1 LLHSGGGFVWVLV
14 GGMEISMYPLF
25 GWGLV
30 MVVVGVER
38 GDCGAAMD
46 LVWVGWTEVLG
57 LFWLWG
63 FCPVVLERAMCV
75 DTPCWR
81 KLLLYRTFRTFWCG
95 RVRRYCYWC
104 WEEMVVFDKGGDL
117 G

>member
-1 LLHSGGGFVWVLV
+1 
-14 GGMEISMYPLF
+14 
-25 GWGLV
+25 

-75 DTPCWR
+75 DTPC
-81 KLLLYRTFRTFWCG
+81 
-95 RVRRYCYWC
+95 
-104 WEEMVVFDKGGDL
+104 
-117 G
+117 